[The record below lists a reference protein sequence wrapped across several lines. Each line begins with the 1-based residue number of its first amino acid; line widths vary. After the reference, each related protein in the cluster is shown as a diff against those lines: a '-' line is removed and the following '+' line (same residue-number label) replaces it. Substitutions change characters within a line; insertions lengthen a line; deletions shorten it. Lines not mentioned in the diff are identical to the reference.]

1 MIKSPLPPS
10 QSPNQIKVISATD
23 ITGGDTVY
31 LTSCDAWSR
40 DIAVAELLDEN
51 DIDWRL
57 AFANRLAEVRGATAI
72 AAREGQHGL
81 AELVAA

>member
-1 MIKSPLPPS
+1 MTRTI
-10 QSPNQIKVISATD
+10 QTKVIAATA
-23 ITGGDTVY
+23 ITDGDTVY

-40 DIAVAELLDEN
+40 DIAVAELLGED

-57 AFANRLAEVRGATAI
+57 AFANRLAEVQDATPV
-72 AAREGQHGL
+72 AAMEGQYGL